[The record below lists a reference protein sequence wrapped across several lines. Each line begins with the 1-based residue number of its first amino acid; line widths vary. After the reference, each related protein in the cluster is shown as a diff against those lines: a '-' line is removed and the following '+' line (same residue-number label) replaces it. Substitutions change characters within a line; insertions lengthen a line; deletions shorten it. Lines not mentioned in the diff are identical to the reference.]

1 MNLLSNFQ
9 LWERKNFE
17 DIFTKDESV
26 TDLINYKGV
35 FRTAPATPVILTIS
49 ILLSVNIP
57 IFPLIEDKSY
67 IIALIE

>member
-1 MNLLSNFQ
+1 M
-9 LWERKNFE
+9 
-17 DIFTKDESV
+17 

-35 FRTAPATPVILTIS
+35 YRTAPATPVILTIP
-49 ILLSVNIP
+49 ILLSVNIA